1 DRAPGR
7 CDARR
12 WSARTGCARHRRAG
26 ARGSEVSP
34 GGLLQDQ
41 LVEREIRDGLAQA
54 RILGLQRLH
63 ALDLVRLQAAVLLA
77 PAIVRD
83 LGDPNRA
90 DRVRH
95 WGSLCDQ
102 HIDLAQL
109 GNDLFG
115 GVSLL
120 WHRDPPSARKPYFR
134 MDHSTGGGSGSECAR
149 AVLEAGLPSVMLKT
163 LAAPAHPIPNSR
175 DWEASILP
183 NEQRISE
190 ALLDLFEA

>member
-1 DRAPGR
+1 
-7 CDARR
+7 
-12 WSARTGCARHRRAG
+12 
-26 ARGSEVSP
+26 
-34 GGLLQDQ
+34 
-41 LVEREIRDGLAQA
+41 EREIRDGLAQA
-54 RILGLQRLH
+54 RILGLQLLH

-77 PAIVRD
+77 PSIVRD

-120 WHRDPPSARKPYFR
+120 WHRDPHSARKPYFR
-134 MDHSTGGGSGSECAR
+134 MDHSTGGGSRRPMTSATRILALSKSRPSHLAR
-149 AVLEAGLPSVMLKT
+149 TSMIPS
-163 LAAPAHPIPNSR
+163 P
-175 DWEASILP
+175 
-183 NEQRISE
+183 
-190 ALLDLFEA
+190 